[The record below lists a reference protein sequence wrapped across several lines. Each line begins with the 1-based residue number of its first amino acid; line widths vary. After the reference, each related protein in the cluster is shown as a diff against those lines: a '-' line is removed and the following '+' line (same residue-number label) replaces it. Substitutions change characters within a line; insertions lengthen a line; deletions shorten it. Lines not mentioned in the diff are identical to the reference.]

1 MKPLALGLV
10 LAAALPAAAQEAT
23 LLTGADLSRRFGLK
37 EADARMRDGKY
48 LEAAVAYRN
57 ALLQPGD
64 REAVR
69 VPFALALM
77 GAGESAYAGIEL
89 RRAGVL
95 CAEFAKIRPDI
106 EDLFGSRDALAKV
119 LDELD
124 RKEPEGDGGD
134 GFAALAYGR
143 WLAGQMTESRAA
155 LAKYIAVRGEDAF
168 SKSLRELARDE
179 PASTAATPNAP
190 PEIARLQKKVELM
203 SSPGAGTPEAAAIP
217 AGPAPE
223 AVRAPVAFMDSPPK
237 PRSEV
242 LEK

>member
-1 MKPLALGLV
+1 MKALTMLLS
-10 LAAALPAAAQEAT
+10 LAAAQPAPAQEAA

-57 ALLQPGD
+57 ALIQPGD

-77 GAGESAYAGIEL
+77 GAGEPAYAGIEL
-89 RRAGVL
+89 RRAGLL
-95 CAEFAKIRPDI
+95 CTEFAKIRPDI
-106 EDLFGSRDALAKV
+106 EDLFGSKDALSKV
-119 LDELD
+119 LDKLD

-143 WLAGQMTESRAA
+143 WLAGQTTESRAA
-155 LAKYIAVRGEDAF
+155 LAKYISLRGEDAF
-168 SKSLRELARDE
+168 SKALGDLSREE
-179 PASTAATPNAP
+179 PAAAAPPPNAP
-190 PEIARLQKKVELM
+190 PEIAKLQKKVDAM
-203 SSPGAGTPEAAAIP
+203 TSPGPKATETSAPPAAPPEAA
-217 AGPAPE
+217 
-223 AVRAPVAFMDSPPK
+223 RAPVAFVNFPPK
-237 PRSEV
+237 PRPEV